1 MHEPQI
7 GTHNRFIYMLTVGRV
22 ITTNVSQIN
31 LGQLLSR
38 VTLKAELGYR
48 LMFVN
53 ALGTDKFDCA
63 KINAHFTGGGLMYGR
78 VTRPLLEFSE
88 RGVGTR
94 LVTKL
99 CCAKWGDKSF
109 L

>member
-53 ALGTDKFDCA
+53 ALGTNKFDCA
-63 KINAHFTGGGLMYGR
+63 KINAHFTGGGGGGGGGAHVWPCYQTPSR
-78 VTRPLLEFSE
+78 IF
-88 RGVGTR
+88 
-94 LVTKL
+94 
-99 CCAKWGDKSF
+99 
-109 L
+109 